1 MANIHILG
9 TGAVGLSFGF
19 HLSKYHPVTLLTR
32 NKQNGAFYY
41 QENET
46 VTPIAAN
53 IADVTSLTPQDTISI
68 CFICVKAYQLIGAF
82 NAIQPFLA
90 PKAKIIISHNGITD
104 LAEITSQLSTTQ
116 CLYFMSTSRGALKA
130 SNNTVIQTGI
140 GATYLG
146 ACNTEAENNID
157 TFYKAV
163 FAESISHSAIHN
175 DITLLRW
182 QKLMVNIAINPLTA
196 LHQVQNGD
204 LLKPNYATQVMNLLN
219 EACFIAGKLGISITL
234 AQALNSAYT
243 VMRQTRSNNS
253 SMAQDVKLGR
263 KTEIEAICGYI
274 VSEAE
279 KLGLDAPYNRAML
292 EEITRLQQTSY

>member
-9 TGAVGLSFGF
+9 AGAVGLSFAF
-19 HLSKYHPVTLLTR
+19 HFSQRHQVTLLTR
-32 NKQNGAFYY
+32 HKQNDAFYY

-46 VTPIAAN
+46 VTAITAN

-68 CFICVKAYQLIGAF
+68 CFICVKAYQLIDAF
-82 NAIQPFLA
+82 NAVQPFLT
-90 PKAKIIISHNGITD
+90 PEAKIVISHNGITD
-104 LAEITSQLSTTQ
+104 LAEITAQLSAEQ
-116 CLYFMSTSRGALKA
+116 SLFFMSTSRGALKA
-130 SNNTVIQTGI
+130 SSNTVVQTGI

-146 ACNTEAENNID
+146 ACNTEAKSNID
-157 TFYKAV
+157 TFYEAI
-163 FAESISHSAIHN
+163 FAESISYSAIHD

-196 LHQVQNGD
+196 LHQVQNGQ
-204 LLKPNYATQVMNLLN
+204 LLKPNYASQVMNLLN

-243 VMRQTRSNNS
+243 VMRQTRFNNS
-253 SMAQDVKLGR
+253 SMAQDIKLGR
-263 KTEIEAICGYI
+263 KTEIDAICGYI

-279 KLGLDAPYNRAML
+279 KLGVDAPCNRAML
-292 EEITRLQQTSY
+292 KRIDTNPPN

>member
-9 TGAVGLSFGF
+9 AGAVGLSFGF
-19 HLSKYHPVTLLTR
+19 HLSQHHQITLLTR
-32 NKQNGAFYY
+32 NKQNDAFYY

-46 VTPIAAN
+46 VTPIAAS
-53 IADVTSLTPQDTISI
+53 IADITSLTPQDTISI
-68 CFICVKAYQLIGAF
+68 CFICVKAYQLIDAF

-90 PKAKIIISHNGITD
+90 PEAKIIISHNGITD
-104 LAEITSQLSTTQ
+104 LAEITSQLNTTQ
-116 CLYFMSTSRGALKA
+116 SLYFMSTSRGALKA
-130 SNNTVIQTGI
+130 SNNTVVQTGI

-146 ACNTEAENNID
+146 ACNNEAENNID

-175 DITLLRW
+175 DIRLLRW

-196 LHQVQNGD
+196 LHQVQNGQ
-204 LLKPNYATQVMNLLN
+204 LLKPNYATHVMNLLN
-219 EACFIAGKLGISITL
+219 EACFIAGKLGINITL

-253 SMAQDVKLGR
+253 SMAQDIKLGR
-263 KTEIEAICGYI
+263 KTEIDAICGYI
-274 VSEAE
+274 ASEAE
-279 KLGLDAPYNRAML
+279 KQGLDAPYNRAML
-292 EEITRLQQTSY
+292 EEITRLQQTS

>member
-1 MANIHILG
+1 MANVHILG
-9 TGAVGLSFGF
+9 AGAVGLSFGF

-53 IADVTSLTPQDTISI
+53 IADVTSLTPKDRISI

-104 LAEITSQLSTTQ
+104 LLEITSQLSTTQ
-116 CLYFMSTSRGALKA
+116 SLYFMSTSRGALKA
-130 SNNTVIQTGI
+130 SNNTVVQTGI

-157 TFYKAV
+157 AFYEAV
-163 FAESISHSAIHN
+163 FAEGISASAIHN

-196 LHQVQNGD
+196 LHQVKNGQ
-204 LLKPNYATQVMNLLN
+204 LLKPNYATHVMNLLN
-219 EACFIAGKLGISITL
+219 EACFIASKLGISITL
-234 AQALNSAYT
+234 TEALNSAYT
-243 VMRQTRSNNS
+243 VMRQTRFNNS
-253 SMAQDVKLGR
+253 SMAQDIKLGR

-279 KLGLDAPYNRAML
+279 KLGLNAAYNRAML
-292 EEITRLQQTSY
+292 ESIQRLDQTN